1 MSRAIVWFKRDL
13 RVADHA
19 PLAEAARCDAALALY
34 IVEPA
39 WLSSPE
45 CHPRHAA
52 WLLKCLAPLRDAL
65 AARGLPLL
73 VRTGEAVDGPGR
85 GFSDDLNR

>member
-1 MSRAIVWFKRDL
+1 MSGSSGDL

-19 PLAEAARCDAALALY
+19 TPAEAARGDAALALF

-39 WLSSPE
+39 WLTSPE
-45 CHPRHAA
+45 SHPRREA
-52 WLLKCLAPLRDAL
+52 WLLKCRVALRDAL
-65 AARGLPLL
+65 AARGLPLP

-85 GFSDDLNR
+85 GFSDDLDR